1 VSTPAVGCAL
11 FQIPSTNRYGLYYSV
26 HHSVSSPIG
35 VELAIGAVGQNGLL
49 DKELRRTGS
58 PIIGTDEV
66 LDDDELDHWL
76 RDQYYIQVRST
87 RFPNGEI
94 RGQVNRVKPC
104 QVSRYSTITVSNGG
118 TASAQAGQAGQRPV
132 EVDPIRYTP
141 APYSVA
147 AGYLPLVVDYGNGGN
162 VVDVSVPYSNF
173 YATSTVAPPPPN
185 NNNPPPPPNNNNPPP
200 PPNNNNPP
208 PPPPPPGVPP
218 PPPGVPPPPP
228 PPIII
233 VDDPLVAPDAPQSLV
248 LSIDL
253 FVSNQVRV
261 SSASQLSLNALL
273 AMLSAIIVVV
283 ATGAQFMA

>member
-173 YATSTVAPPPPN
+173 YAMSTVA
-185 NNNPPPPPNNNNPPP
+185 PP